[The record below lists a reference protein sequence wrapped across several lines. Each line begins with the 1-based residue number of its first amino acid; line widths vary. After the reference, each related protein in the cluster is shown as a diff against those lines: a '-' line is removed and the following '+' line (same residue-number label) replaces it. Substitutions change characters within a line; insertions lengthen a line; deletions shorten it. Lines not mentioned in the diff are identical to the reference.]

1 MWTQEKGVERM
12 RNLLIIVLFS
22 IAAAQLAMLCF
33 GRRKKLKCLKR
44 FLISCAALGLLFW
57 LPPVF
62 WDGLHISEFPFAK
75 LAVAGAGNADSSEYL
90 TFPERAGSDGQVIY
104 FNQADSRWA
113 DKKYGPSDLIRDTGC
128 GPTVLAMA
136 VSSFTDKNMNP
147 EEMCQWAY
155 ENGYCSVGSGS
166 YHGLIAEGLEHF
178 GLKNTVTNNG
188 DEVKQALLEKR
199 PVIALMGEG
208 HFTGGGHFILLCDID
223 EEGKVS
229 VADSNSAERTQ
240 QKWDFD
246 LIRSE
251 AKMSPVSGG
260 AFWMIETGNV

>member
-1 MWTQEKGVERM
+1 M
-12 RNLLIIVLFS
+12 RSWLIIGLFLM
-22 IAAAQLAMLCF
+22 AVAQLAMLCF

-44 FLISCAALGLLFW
+44 FLTSCAALGLLLW

-62 WDGLHISEFPFAK
+62 SDGLHIPEFPFAK
-75 LAVAGAGNADSSEYL
+75 FAVAGAGNADSSDNVS
-90 TFPERAGSDGQVIY
+90 FPERAGSDGQVLY

-136 VSSFTDKNMNP
+136 VSSFTDNSVNP

-166 YHGLIAEGLEHF
+166 YHGLIAEGLDHF

-188 DEVKQALLEKR
+188 DEVKQALREKR

-208 HFTGGGHFILLCDID
+208 HFTGGGHFILLCDMD
-223 EEGKVS
+223 EDGKVS
-229 VADSNSAERTQ
+229 VADSNSVERTR

-260 AFWMIETGNV
+260 AFWIIETEKV

>member
-1 MWTQEKGVERM
+1 M
-12 RNLLIIVLFS
+12 RIWLVIGLFLLAV
-22 IAAAQLAMLCF
+22 AQLAMLCF
-33 GRRKKLKCLKR
+33 GRRKKLRCLKR
-44 FLISCAALGLLFW
+44 FLASCAALGILLW
-57 LPPVF
+57 MPPVTLE
-62 WDGLHISEFPFAK
+62 GLRLPEFPFAK
-75 LAVAGAGNADSSEYL
+75 LAAAGMGVAGDSEDV
-90 TFPERAGSDGQVIY
+90 TFPERAGSEGQVLY
-104 FNQADSRWA
+104 FNQTDSRWA

-136 VSSFTDKNMNP
+136 VSSFTDETVNP

-178 GLKNTVTNNG
+178 GLRNTVTNNG
-188 DEVKQALLEKR
+188 EEVKRALLEKC

-208 HFTGGGHFILLCDID
+208 HFTGGGHFILLCDMD

-229 VADSNSAERTQ
+229 VADSNSAERTR
-240 QKWDFD
+240 QKWDFE
-246 LIRSE
+246 LIRNE

-260 AFWMIETGNV
+260 AFWIIETEKI